1 MPAGTYHFVLDCI
14 VTAPVDVTFQLI
26 WRRMSDDTVLSKWT
40 QHFDPLASSYAAQA
54 YEVDQQ
60 AMAIDFVDVDQLV
73 VRYTANA
80 SSKADAWIPNGDGDK
95 SMGRIPY
102 LALP

>member
-14 VTAPVDVTFQLI
+14 VTSPVDVTFELI
-26 WRRMSDDTVLSKWT
+26 WRRLGDDTVLAKWSD
-40 QHFDPLASSYAAQA
+40 HFDPLATSYSAQA
-54 YEVDQQ
+54 YEVDKQ

-73 VRYTANA
+73 FRYTASA

-95 SMGRIPY
+95 SMGRIPNF
-102 LALP
+102 ALP